1 MFLVFLKACLFLAS
15 LRMQFTFE
23 CKRKR
28 CFNKNANFT
37 PLPSGQDGERYK
49 GRFTGLSVE
58 IVDPEQAKS
67 LHDNGCFG
75 KGSKS
80 RGGPASGDENE
91 TLFLGMEESC
101 FLAHYLNVLDI
112 TNSAGYLMDF
122 CMFVEVAKEHNEKF
136 VENLASYVYLKSKN
150 WVIKSGI
157 KFGGDFRK
165 FLTEELRNIYT
176 NFPFLVIYKQSP
188 RLYHASFLVIV
199 QKPGDTDH
207 YQSKNL
213 KGVQRV
219 AETSDKDVL
228 LLTVQPPKKISSSRD
243 LQEATVTETIV
254 RRFNYLTFVQSKQQ

>member
-1 MFLVFLKACLFLAS
+1 
-15 LRMQFTFE
+15 MQFTFP

-28 CFNKNANFT
+28 CYNKNLSYT
-37 PLPSGQDGERYK
+37 PFPSCENGEFYQ

-58 IVDPEQAKS
+58 IMDPVEAKA
-67 LHDNGCFG
+67 LYDNGCYG

-80 RGGPASGDENE
+80 RGGPASGDEDE
-91 TLFLGMEESC
+91 TLLLGLEESC
-101 FLAHYLNVLDI
+101 FLAYYLSILQI
-112 TNSAGYLMDF
+112 TNLAGSSMDF
-122 CMFVEVAKEHNEKF
+122 RVFMETALKLNERF
-136 VENLASYVYLKSKN
+136 VENLAGYLYLKSKN

-157 KFGGDFRK
+157 KFGGDF
-165 FLTEELRNIYT
+165 
-176 NFPFLVIYKQSP
+176 LVYKQSP

-199 QKPGDTDH
+199 QTPCDSDY

-228 LLTVQPPKKISSSRD
+228 LLTVHRPKDITNPKD
-243 LQEATVTETIV
+243 LQETTLTETIV

>member
-1 MFLVFLKACLFLAS
+1 MVCLFLAS
-15 LRMQFTFE
+15 LRMQFTFC

-28 CFNKNANFT
+28 CYNKNANFA
-37 PLPSGQDGERYK
+37 PLPRGQDGERYK

-80 RGGPASGDENE
+80 RGGPESGDEDE
-91 TLFLGMEESC
+91 ILLLGMEESC

-112 TNSAGYLMDF
+112 TNLAGNFMDF
-122 CMFVEVAKEHNEKF
+122 HMFVEVAKDQNDKF

-157 KFGGDFRK
+157 KFGGDF
-165 FLTEELRNIYT
+165 L
-176 NFPFLVIYKQSP
+176 IYKQSP

-199 QKPGDTDH
+199 QRPGDTDH

-228 LLTVQPPKKISSSRD
+228 ILTVQPPKEISSSRD
-243 LQEATVTETIV
+243 LKEATVTETIV

>member
-1 MFLVFLKACLFLAS
+1 MLT
-15 LRMQFTFE
+15 LRMQLTFA

-28 CFNKNANFT
+28 CSNKNVNST
-37 PLPSGQDGERYK
+37 PLPSCQDGERYK

-67 LHDNGCFG
+67 LYDNGCFG

-80 RGGPASGDENE
+80 RGAPESGDEDE
-91 TLFLGMEESC
+91 TLLLGMEESC
-101 FLAHYLNVLDI
+101 FLAHYLKVLDI
-112 TNSAGYLMDF
+112 RNSAGCFMDF
-122 CMFVEVAKEHNEKF
+122 HRFVEVAKEQNDKF
-136 VENLASYVYLKSKN
+136 LENLASYVYFKSKN

-157 KFGGDFRK
+157 KFGGDF
-165 FLTEELRNIYT
+165 L
-176 NFPFLVIYKQSP
+176 IYKQSP

-199 QKPGDTDH
+199 QKPGDSDH

-228 LLTVQPPKKISSSRD
+228 LLTVQAPKDISCPRD

>member
-1 MFLVFLKACLFLAS
+1 
-15 LRMQFTFE
+15 MQFSFP

-28 CFNKNANFT
+28 CFHKNVNYT
-37 PLPSGQDGERYK
+37 PFPSCENGERHQ

-58 IVDPEQAKS
+58 IIDPVQAKS
-67 LHDNGCFG
+67 LYDSGCFG

-80 RGGPASGDENE
+80 RGGPASGDEDE
-91 TLFLGMEESC
+91 TLLLGLEESC
-101 FLAHYLNVLDI
+101 FLAYYLNTLEI
-112 TNSAGYLMDF
+112 TNLAGSSMDF
-122 CMFVEVAKEHNEKF
+122 QVFLEAAKKLNERF
-136 VENLASYVYLKSKN
+136 VENLACYLYLKSKN

-157 KFGGDFRK
+157 KFGGDF
-165 FLTEELRNIYT
+165 L
-176 NFPFLVIYKQSP
+176 IYKQSP

-199 QKPGDTDH
+199 QTSCDTDY

-228 LLTVQPPKKISSSRD
+228 LLTVHRPKDVLSPKV
-243 LQEATVTETIV
+243 LQETTVTETIV